1 MTGARSPYSAWESGI
16 ALSGAVPFFIPEE
29 GVDEERSVIPVGEVG
44 GIGTA
49 WEAWVEGVMAA
60 DAEAGAYRYL
70 VVQQER
76 GKRRVNVGRSA
87 DGLAA
92 PQTGEW
98 VRLKVRVYPRVTGG
112 KPWDSLEWLGEAEYV
127 EVGRGE

>member
-1 MTGARSPYSAWESGI
+1 MGGN
-16 ALSGAVPFFIPEE
+16 
-29 GVDEERSVIPVGEVG
+29 G

-60 DAEAGAYRYL
+60 EAEDGAYRYL

-87 DGLAA
+87 DGLDA
-92 PQTGEW
+92 PEIGQR
-98 VRLKVRVYPRVTGG
+98 VRLQVRVYPRVTQG
-112 KPWDSLEWLGEAEYV
+112 KPWDSLEWLGGTEYV
-127 EVGRGE
+127 GGGEGE